1 MRTRIAAIAAAA
13 LLALGGGAATA
24 RAQPKAPGTD
34 YPNRP
39 VRIVVALA
47 PGGNADINARLV
59 AGALSARLGQQF
71 VVENRPSGG
80 GTVAFETVAQTP
92 PDGYTLLV
100 GALGSH
106 ALNVGLYGERLRV
119 HPLTGVDH
127 ITISSHS
134 AIALAVHPSLGVR
147 TFSEFRDLLR
157 RNPGRYD
164 FGSSGNGTTGHIAG
178 VLLMQMIGAQAQH
191 VPYRGSAAAFQDLL
205 AGRTAFQADTISF
218 LAEHFRSGAVLG
230 LLIATAER
238 SPMAPEVP
246 TAAEAGLPDYQVTT
260 WTPWSTTLGTPMAI
274 RRFLYEQ
281 IAEALKQP
289 EVRERL
295 VSLGNT
301 IPEGMDP
308 DRTRAFI
315 AAEIERWTPVVRAS
329 GARVD

>member
-1 MRTRIAAIAAAA
+1 MRRLLLSTAAA
-13 LLALGGGAATA
+13 LLALAGSAA
-24 RAQPKAPGTD
+24 AQPRAPGSD

-59 AGALSARLGQQF
+59 ATALSQRLGQQF

-106 ALNVGLYGERLRV
+106 TLNVGLYGDRLRV

-134 AIALAVHPSLGVR
+134 AIVLVVNNNFPARTLA
-147 TFSEFRDLLR
+147 EFRQQVAA
-157 RNPGRYD
+157 NPGRFDY
-164 FGSSGNGTTGHIAG
+164 GSSGNGTTGHIAAALMLHLMG
-178 VLLMQMIGAQAQH
+178 VQAQH

-218 LAEHFRSGAVLG
+218 VTEPIRTGQVRG
-230 LLIATAER
+230 LVIATPER
-238 SPMAPEVP
+238 SPMIPDVP
-246 TAAEAGLPDYQVTT
+246 TAAEAGLPDFQATT
-260 WTPWSTTLGTPMAI
+260 WTPWSTTLGTPMVI
-274 RRFLYEQ
+274 RQFLYEQ
-281 IAEALKQP
+281 IAEVLKQP
-289 EVRERL
+289 DVRDRL
-295 VSLGNT
+295 IALGNT
-301 IPEGMDP
+301 IPEGMTP
-308 DRTRAFI
+308 DATRAFI
-315 AAEIERWTPVVRAS
+315 ASEIEKWVPVVRAT